1 MAGLKDESDLLQ
13 PQIFNRFCK
22 HFCHNRD
29 ISKSLVEQSDEQG
42 LMSPT
47 FYGREKECIII
58 PQTATNF
65 IYSFVQ

>member
-13 PQIFNRFCK
+13 PQIFNRFFK

-42 LMSPT
+42 LMSLLLSPT
-47 FYGREKECIII
+47 FPTFQKN
-58 PQTATNF
+58 A
-65 IYSFVQ
+65 